1 MTTLAREKNN
11 TSRMRTYDK
20 NKEDQ
25 NWLEYEHQS
34 IAKHI
39 EDNPND
45 IMHHWSNIPE
55 NLLEDSGYINDKNRT
70 RKRRMIAR
78 AEQRSKNNEKKKPPQ
93 EYGLDG
99 LGFRYTENGEII
111 YLPQQ
116 AKYRTSNLL
125 TASDLGSFHI
135 ACDNIIYKH
144 PNSKGYLYYTS
155 KLQADVRENYELK
168 GHIVSVKFQYETHYN
183 PRKSDYKVKK
193 LHKEQKEFLKILNKP
208 WTGIGLMCLPCGYGK
223 FEIACHFA
231 AKYDKIIVISPLRID
246 TLQAFERMKPYV
258 PNHKTLLFDSDKDG
272 TTDLEELENIFK
284 ASKYF
289 ISTTEKSAT
298 EILSKYTYGE
308 DVLILGDEI
317 HDYHEEHKIWELLNQ
332 TNATK
337 LGMTATK
344 TENLMNMTKELIY
357 LPLSKAIEQK
367 KVCDYEIYLPILDE
381 NNEFESCI
389 PEELSNCNNIDILS
403 KVLYL
408 VTGMYNNGYRHC
420 ILYLPTIEDCKEYK
434 IMLEKVFEDY
444 YGDECLVGIITA
456 ETSADNRKK
465 ALKTFKTDLKF
476 TFLCSVRILD
486 QNIDIPI
493 CDSVFITKISCSTS
507 EVRTLQRLGRAYRIV
522 ENHPNKVAGCFLWT
536 NSENDLCNMLNM
548 IKSEDPG
555 FYKKV
560 KRISANYSTPKQERT
575 TKENSHTQETK
586 SFVKVRCVSWKER
599 IKQKMNVLIKYFETN
614 EMTPSQ
620 SKTAECNKNIGFNL
634 GDFCRACWAG
644 HNKELFDAALKKSPN
659 MKKAYDQIMKKREEE
674 SKKVQKTPEEKIKIM
689 IECFKDDNFVIL
701 DTRNS
706 VVVQQQYIKY
716 GFNMSGFWN
725 HLKGGTRNVK
735 LLQAALKESPNMKK
749 AYDKFLK
756 KKEERKKKVQKTPEE
771 KFEVLIEYFITNV
784 NPPSVSEKEEYNK
797 KHGFNLG
804 HFCYSG
810 MRGCS
815 KQLFQAYLKKSPN
828 MKKAY
833 DKFLEKRDDE
843 YLKKREEESKKVK
856 KTPEEKFKVLIEYFI
871 TNVNPPS
878 VSEKEEYN
886 KKHGFNLGDCWHQG
900 LGGFN
905 KKLFQAALKESTNMK
920 KAYDKFLKKRE
931 ERKKKVQKTPEEK
944 FKIMIEYFKTN
955 VNPPS
960 VSEKK
965 EYNKKHGFNLGIE
978 WRSML
983 NGTRKQLFED
993 ARKKSTN
1000 MKNAYDKFLENKE
1013 KKNSQK

>member
-11 TSRMRTYDK
+11 KARMKTYVK
-20 NKEDQ
+20 KKEDEK
-25 NWLEYEHQS
+25 WLEYEYQS
-34 IAKHI
+34 IAKHL

-45 IMHHWSNIPE
+45 TMYHWSNIPE

-78 AEQRSKNNEKKKPPQ
+78 AEQRSKNNEKKKPLQ

-99 LGFRYTENGEII
+99 LGFRNTDNDEII

-116 AKYRTSNLL
+116 TKYRTSNLL

-135 ACDNIIYKH
+135 ACDNIICKH
-144 PNSKGYLYYTS
+144 PNSKGYLYYTT
-155 KLQADVRENYELK
+155 KLQADVRENYELR
-168 GHIVSVKFQYETHYN
+168 GHIIPVKFQYETHYN

-193 LHKEQKEFLKILNKP
+193 LHKEQKEFLKILDKP

-308 DVLILGDEI
+308 DVLILVDEI

-389 PEELSNCNNIDILS
+389 PKELSNCNNIDILS

-420 ILYLPTIEDCKEYK
+420 ILYLPTKEDCKEYK
-434 IMLEKVFEDY
+434 LMLEKVFEEY
-444 YGDECLVGIITA
+444 YGDECLVGIITD
-456 ETSADNRKK
+456 ETSSNNRKK

-486 QNIDIPI
+486 QNVDIPI

-507 EVRTLQRLGRAYRIV
+507 EVRTLQRLGRAYRLV

-536 NSENDLCNMLNM
+536 NSDNDLCNMLNM

-575 TKENSHTQETK
+575 TKENSHTQETQ
-586 SFVKVRCVSWKER
+586 SFVKVRCVSLKER
-599 IKQKMNVLIKYFETN
+599 IKQKMNSLIEYFKTNVSTPSKSETDEYNKTYGFNLGQFWNNLMRGQNKQLFEDARKKSPNMQKAYDKYLEKKSKKDKKTTPQKLKILIECFKNTDFKPSKSETDEHNKKYGFNLGVFCSNLLRGHNKKQFENALEQSPNMQKTYDKYLERREIESKKDKKTPPQKLKILIECFKN
-614 EMTPSQ
+614 TDFKPSQ
-620 SKTAECNKNIGFNL
+620 SKTDKHNETYGFNL
-634 GDFCRACWAG
+634 GKFWG
-644 HNKELFDAALKKSPN
+644 NLLVGKNKQLFEDARKKSPN
-659 MKKAYDQIMKKREEE
+659 MQKAYDKYFERREIE
-674 SKKVQKTPEEKIKIM
+674 SKKDKKTAQQKMKIL
-689 IECFKDDNFVIL
+689 IECFKNTDFKPSSSK
-701 DTRNS
+701 T
-706 VVVQQQYIKY
+706 
-716 GFNMSGFWN
+716 
-725 HLKGGTRNVK
+725 
-735 LLQAALKESPNMKK
+735 
-749 AYDKFLK
+749 DKHN
-756 KKEERKKKVQKTPEE
+756 ET
-771 KFEVLIEYFITNV
+771 
-784 NPPSVSEKEEYNK
+784 
-797 KHGFNLG
+797 HGFNLG
-804 HFCYSG
+804 EFWSNLMKG
-810 MRGCS
+810 QN
-815 KQLFQAYLKKSPN
+815 KELFEDALEKSPN

-833 DKFLEKRDDE
+833 DK
-843 YLKKREEESKKVK
+843 Y
-856 KTPEEKFKVLIEYFI
+856 
-871 TNVNPPS
+871 
-878 VSEKEEYN
+878 
-886 KKHGFNLGDCWHQG
+886 
-900 LGGFN
+900 
-905 KKLFQAALKESTNMK
+905 
-920 KAYDKFLKKRE
+920 
-931 ERKKKVQKTPEEK
+931 
-944 FKIMIEYFKTN
+944 
-955 VNPPS
+955 
-960 VSEKK
+960 
-965 EYNKKHGFNLGIE
+965 
-978 WRSML
+978 
-983 NGTRKQLFED
+983 
-993 ARKKSTN
+993 
-1000 MKNAYDKFLENKE
+1000 LENKE
-1013 KKNSQK
+1013 KRTHKND